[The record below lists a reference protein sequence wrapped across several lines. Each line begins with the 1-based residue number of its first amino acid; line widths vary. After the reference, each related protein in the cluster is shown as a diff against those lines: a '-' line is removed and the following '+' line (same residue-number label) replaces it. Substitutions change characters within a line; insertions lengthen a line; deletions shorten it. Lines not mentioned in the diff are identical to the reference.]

1 MVQETCRRLPALREC
16 FQVVIV
22 TAYQSALK
30 SLTKPGWQ
38 SGQALIVKILQK
50 ADTMICDG
58 IDLAFQWNA
67 ASEECEGRVAA
78 KQAARSL
85 VNMNQHHAPPPE

>member
-1 MVQETCRRLPALREC
+1 MVQETCRHPPTLRDC

-22 TAYQSALK
+22 TACQAALK
-30 SLTKPGWQ
+30 YLTNPGWQ

-58 IDLAFQWNA
+58 FDD
-67 ASEECEGRVAA
+67 
-78 KQAARSL
+78 
-85 VNMNQHHAPPPE
+85 